1 MTSSAKTIRP
11 NKDALIKRVNRI
23 NGQVSAVGRM
33 IDEERYSIDILHQV
47 TAARNALDALSL
59 QLLEE
64 HARVSVDAAIGS
76 KKGDAAVEEV
86 LKVVRQLVK

>member
-1 MTSSAKTIRP
+1 MTSSAKTNRA
-11 NKDALIKRVNRI
+11 NKDALIKRINRI

-33 IDEERYSIDILHQV
+33 IDEDRYSIDILHQV

-64 HARVSVDAAIGS
+64 HARLSVEAAIGS
-76 KKGDAAVEEV
+76 KKSDAAVEEV